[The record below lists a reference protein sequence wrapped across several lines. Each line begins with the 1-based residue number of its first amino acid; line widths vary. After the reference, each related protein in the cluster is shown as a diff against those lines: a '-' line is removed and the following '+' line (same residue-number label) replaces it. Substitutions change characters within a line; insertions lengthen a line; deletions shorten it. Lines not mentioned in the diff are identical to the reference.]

1 MALCRMREIV
11 PAWLPQQPIAVLL
24 TSVPTAQ
31 PAAENH
37 TGLLQAAGVGEGG
50 ALPSLEGSYVAM

>member
-11 PAWLPQQPIAVLL
+11 PAWLPQQPISVFL

-37 TGLLQAAGVGEGG
+37 TGLLQAAWGG
-50 ALPSLEGSYVAM
+50 GGLPNLEGCCVAI